1 MWNSLK
7 FDTVNGVEAR
17 TSSASGNILQW
28 WGSSEVYLLLS
39 YHRNS
44 GAFSFFNFIIHWI
57 VFYTYYIDSNE
68 ILFLMKFCWKRRNYQ
83 KEHWNCLLCRMMES
97 LSYFLMLVK
106 SKLYFSNTEYR
117 GILLEMC
124 IFLFSINCFNLIQ
137 ITWPILGTILFF
149 TFKDLEFS
157 ACFYLFLLLEHFGV
171 S

>member
-1 MWNSLK
+1 MASRPELQAPPEIFYN
-7 FDTVNGVEAR
+7 DEEAR
-17 TSSASGNILQW
+17 KYTSSSRIIEIQVLFLFLI
-28 WGSSEVYLLLS
+28 SLYIEL
-39 YHRNS
+39 
-44 GAFSFFNFIIHWI
+44 FSIPT
-57 VFYTYYIDSNE
+57 TYFDSNE

-157 ACFYLFLLLEHFGV
+157 ACFCLFLLLEHFGV